1 MTGPPPSVPTLLVQ
15 GLAEM
20 IAQAGLGAWKPT
32 GTYTSGETGI
42 TVAMM
47 PPDPDRAICLTPYP
61 VTDGPTTEGVTGV
74 QIRMRAG
81 RDPRAVTDLADGVF
95 GLLHNLRHAVVGGIP
110 CPLIWRNSQ
119 AWIGADSRDRMELV
133 ANYYL
138 NVSRPAGANLDP

>member
-1 MTGPPPSVPTLLVQ
+1 VTGPTPSVPTLLVE

-20 IAQAGLGAWKPT
+20 LTAAGLGIWRPA
-32 GTYTSGETGI
+32 GVYTATETGI

-47 PPDPDRAICLTPYP
+47 PPEPDRAICLTPYP
-61 VTDGPTTEGVTGV
+61 VTDGPTTEGVIGV

-81 RDPRAVTDLADGVF
+81 RDPRAVTDLADAVF
-95 GLLHNLRHAVVGGIP
+95 NVLHNRAHATLGGIL

-119 AWIGADSRDRMELV
+119 AWIGADSRDRMELT